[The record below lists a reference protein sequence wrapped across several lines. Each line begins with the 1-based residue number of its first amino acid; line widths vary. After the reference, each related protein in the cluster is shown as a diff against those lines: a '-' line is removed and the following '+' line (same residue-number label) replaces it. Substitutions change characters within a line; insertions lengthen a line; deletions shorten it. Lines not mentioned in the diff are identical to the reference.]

1 VIVPDASAVI
11 ALLLRVSAGGP
22 LERRILGAR
31 ALGVP
36 HVLDLEVVQVLRR
49 YVREREMSEE
59 RAGEA
64 IEDLRDLPLERY
76 PHEPLIPR
84 IWELRKNATAYDAA
98 YLVLAEALGATFI
111 TLDRRLA
118 AVPGSHAEVEV
129 FA

>member
-22 LERRILGAR
+22 LEKRLLGAR

-36 HVLDLEVVQVLRR
+36 HLLDLEVVQVLRR
-49 YVREREMSEE
+49 YVREGEMSEE
-59 RAGEA
+59 RAREA

-76 PHEPLIPR
+76 PHEVLISR

-98 YLVLAEALGATFI
+98 YLALAEVLDATFV

-118 AVPGSHAEVEV
+118 AVPGSNAKVEV